1 MNTVYPVVVEGEK
14 QPNFVQAQPAGTPN
28 TPVTAV
34 PPAYNYQPAQP
45 VSAQP
50 MQPVPV
56 QPQPIPVTVVPPAQ
70 GQVPSVSPYYPTVNN
85 IPQSALPEYILFSFY
100 PQN

>member
-28 TPVTAV
+28 TSVTAV
-34 PPAYNYQPAQP
+34 PPTYNYQPAQP

-50 MQPVPV
+50 MQPMPV
-56 QPQPIPVTVVPPAQ
+56 QSQPVPVTVVPPMQ
-70 GQVPSVSPYYPTVNN
+70 GQMAPVSPYYPTVNN